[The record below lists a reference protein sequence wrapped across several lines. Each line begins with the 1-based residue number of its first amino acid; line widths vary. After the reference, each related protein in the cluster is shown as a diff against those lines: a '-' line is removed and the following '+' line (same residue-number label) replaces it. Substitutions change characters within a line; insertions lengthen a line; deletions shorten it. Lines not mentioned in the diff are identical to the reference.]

1 MSGHSVVIWR
11 WRGSGSLWTGFS
23 LSPLSLLSLC
33 LATRPT
39 SSSFRPCF
47 LQRNL
52 SYYPGTVSQ
61 YKTPFTLVAFGWGY
75 PITETKMP
83 ITRGG
88 SRTAAVRMASSVY
101 TSPHLTLSPS
111 VINRVTISRN
121 LSVVNVKLESWPCLL
136 FRVIVG
142 TEGDDTKVMNSKLW
156 PVKRRLRD
164 SSRLSV

>member
-1 MSGHSVVIWR
+1 MIPKVGLRSNGTRGTVAESHCRHASGTKAGSSVRTEPALRHWGSYVWALGCHLVAT
-11 WRGSGSLWTGFS
+11 GSGSLWTGFS

-52 SYYPGTVSQ
+52 SYHPGTVSQ
-61 YKTPFTLVAFGWGY
+61 SKTPFTLVAFGWGY

-101 TSPHLTLSPS
+101 TSVH
-111 VINRVTISRN
+111 I
-121 LSVVNVKLESWPCLL
+121 
-136 FRVIVG
+136 
-142 TEGDDTKVMNSKLW
+142 
-156 PVKRRLRD
+156 
-164 SSRLSV
+164 